1 LLLLGQLVPVAPAR
15 DGPPRRGPCRAA
27 SGLALLRVTPVWTG
41 AGALRVAPP
50 AFIVAT
56 LLAGALRVAPPAFN
70 VAPLRTRRRPAAWQ
84 RLAPLRVRS
93 PRVAWLR
100 AGPIRVAQL
109 RPPRRRLA
117 APAARLPRAARPQ
130 VTLRARALR
139 VVPPASPA
147 PFMRGPLRAGAS
159 RVALLAGGM
168 RVALL
173 RAGALLRSGALR
185 VAPPASP
192 SPFTGELVRVTL
204 LRAALPRI
212 TPLRAGPLR
221 VAGLRRRPL
230 RGTPLQPA
238 RRSALGRAVI
248 VSAGPGI

>member
-1 LLLLGQLVPVAPAR
+1 
-15 DGPPRRGPCRAA
+15 
-27 SGLALLRVTPVWTG
+27 
-41 AGALRVAPP
+41 
-50 AFIVAT
+50 
-56 LLAGALRVAPPAFN
+56 
-70 VAPLRTRRRPAAWQ
+70 
-84 RLAPLRVRS
+84 
-93 PRVAWLR
+93 
-100 AGPIRVAQL
+100 
-109 RPPRRRLA
+109 
-117 APAARLPRAARPQ
+117 
-130 VTLRARALR
+130 
-139 VVPPASPA
+139 
-147 PFMRGPLRAGAS
+147 MRGPLRAGAS